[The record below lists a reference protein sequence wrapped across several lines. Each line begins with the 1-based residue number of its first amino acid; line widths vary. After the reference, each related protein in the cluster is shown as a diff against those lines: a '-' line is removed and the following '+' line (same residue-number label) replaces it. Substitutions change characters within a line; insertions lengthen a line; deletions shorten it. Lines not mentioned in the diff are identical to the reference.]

1 MTKLLNFENEKNG
14 YFKHFFN
21 ICVNNVNSGKKFIWV
36 QTSHSFK
43 FVLLFVGYICLQI
56 THWYHILRMQYR
68 TEIRLFNRPCFI
80 LVLNRVHSYIFFFI
94 STTYSNFAFLEGS
107 EQACRKK
114 SLKMLGIF
122 QQDYLKFNGTTWM
135 WKALP
140 TSRSFAFV
148 CFLLLQTS
156 AIKKDIWIG
165 VLLMHGWNILSS
177 LNMYC
182 NFNQWEK

>member
-1 MTKLLNFENEKNG
+1 MSP
-14 YFKHFFN
+14 
-21 ICVNNVNSGKKFIWV
+21 NVP
-36 QTSHSFK
+36 Q
-43 FVLLFVGYICLQI
+43 LQI
-56 THWYHILRMQYR
+56 RFTFCWLHLFIIYHVLRVQYR

-80 LVLNRVHSYIFFFI
+80 LVLNSVQSYFFYFY
-94 STTYSNFAFLEGS
+94 YSNFAFLEGS

-148 CFLLLQTS
+148 CFLVLQTS
-156 AIKKDIWIG
+156 AIKKDFWIG
-165 VLLMHGWNILSS
+165 ALLMHDWNILSS
-177 LNMYC
+177 LNTLISTNERTWIY
-182 NFNQWEK
+182 KGSHDL

>member
-1 MTKLLNFENEKNG
+1 MI
-14 YFKHFFN
+14 H
-21 ICVNNVNSGKKFIWV
+21 ICVDKVNSGKKFIWV
-36 QTSHSFK
+36 QTASNLFYFF
-43 FVLLFVGYICLQI
+43 FVTSVYKS
-56 THWYHILRMQYR
+56 WYHILRMQYG
-68 TEIRLFNRPCFI
+68 TEIRLFNGPCFI
-80 LVLNRVHSYIFFFI
+80 LILNRGQSYFYYFY
-94 STTYSNFAFLEGS
+94 YSNFAFLEGS

-156 AIKKDIWIG
+156 AIKEDIWLG
-165 VLLMHGWNILSS
+165 VLLMHSICRTVKSRTLTQVTNQEIELFFKGHSKCTWNFTIINS
-177 LNMYC
+177 L
-182 NFNQWEK
+182 

>member
-1 MTKLLNFENEKNG
+1 M
-14 YFKHFFN
+14 
-21 ICVNNVNSGKKFIWV
+21 
-36 QTSHSFK
+36 SHSFK
-43 FVLLFVGYICLQI
+43 FLLLFVGYICLQF
-56 THWYHILRMQYR
+56 THRYRLLRMQYG
-68 TEIRLFNRPCFI
+68 TEIRLFNRPCII
-80 LVLNRVHSYIFFFI
+80 LILNRGQSFFYFY
-94 STTYSNFAFLEGS
+94 YSNFAFLEGS

-156 AIKKDIWIG
+156 AIKEDIWIG
-165 VLLMHGWNILSS
+165 VLLMHSVFITVKSRPSTQVTN
-177 LNMYC
+177 
-182 NFNQWEK
+182 

>member
-1 MTKLLNFENEKNG
+1 MKKGKCIYCFV
-14 YFKHFFN
+14 
-21 ICVNNVNSGKKFIWV
+21 ICVCNVNSGKKSIWV
-36 QTSHSFK
+36 QASTVLSHSFK
-43 FVLLFVGYICLQI
+43 FVLLFVGYICWKV
-56 THWYHILRMQYR
+56 TRWYHILRMQYG
-68 TEIRLFNRPCFI
+68 TEIRLFNGPCFI
-80 LVLNRVHSYIFFFI
+80 LILNRGQSYFYYFY
-94 STTYSNFAFLEGS
+94 YSNFAFLEGS

-156 AIKKDIWIG
+156 AIKEDIWIG
-165 VLLMHGWNILSS
+165 VLLIHSP
-177 LNMYC
+177 C
-182 NFNQWEK
+182 NTVKSRTLMQVTD